1 MAGDRILLDHGSG
14 GRSSHD
20 LIARTVVPYF
30 QNVFLNDLNDSA
42 SLELEGVRLAFTTD
56 SYVVDPIFFPGG
68 DIGSLA
74 ICGTVNDLAM
84 RGAEPRYLS
93 LGFILEEGFLLS
105 DLERILRSMA
115 ESAREAGVQVVT
127 GDTKVVPK
135 GNADKVFVNTA
146 GIGLIPP
153 GVDVAGQNARPGDVL
168 LVSGTLGD
176 HGMTIL
182 SKREGLAFDSPLRSD
197 VAPLNGLVKAML
209 AVCPDLHVL
218 RDPTRG
224 GLATTLNEI
233 AQQSQVS
240 MEIWEESLPVR
251 NGVQAAAEILG
262 LDPLYLANE
271 GKLVAIAPEAAA
283 DRLLTIMRQ
292 HPYGQEAALIGRVL
306 GDSPGRVF
314 MKTAI
319 GGRRLIDMLTG
330 EQLPRIC

>member
-1 MAGDRILLDHGSG
+1 MAVDRILLDHGSG

-20 LIARTVVPYF
+20 LIARTVLPCF
-30 QNVFLNDLNDSA
+30 QNGILNDLNDSA
-42 SLELEGVRLAFTTD
+42 SLDLEGVRLAFTTD

-84 RGAEPRYLS
+84 RGADPRYLS
-93 LGFILEEGFLLS
+93 LSFILEEGFLLS

-115 ESAREAGVQVVT
+115 EAARQAGVQVVT

-135 GNADKVFVNTA
+135 GKADKIFVNTS

-153 GVDVAGQNARPGDVL
+153 GVNVAGQNARSGDML

-182 SKREGLAFDSPLRSD
+182 SQREGLAFESPLKSD
-197 VAPLNGLVKAML
+197 VAPLNDLVKAML

-251 NGVQAAAEILG
+251 DGVQAAAEILG
-262 LDPLYLANE
+262 LDPLFLANE
-271 GKLVAIAPEAAA
+271 GKLVAIAPEAEV
-283 DRLLTIMRQ
+283 DRLLTAMRQ

-306 GDSPGRVF
+306 GDNPGRVF

>member
-1 MAGDRILLDHGSG
+1 
-14 GRSSHD
+14 
-20 LIARTVVPYF
+20 LIARTVLPHF

-42 SLELEGVRLAFTTD
+42 SLDLEGVRLAFTTD

-84 RGAEPRYLS
+84 RGADPRYLS

-105 DLERILRSMA
+105 HLERILGSMA
-115 ESAREAGVQVVT
+115 EAARQAGVQVVT

-135 GNADKVFVNTA
+135 GNADKIFVNTA

-153 GVDVAGQNARPGDVL
+153 GVNVAGQNARPGDVL
-168 LVSGTLGD
+168 LVSGSLGD

-182 SKREGLAFDSPLRSD
+182 SKREGLAFDSPLQSD

-233 AQQSQVS
+233 AEQSQVS
-240 MEIWEESLPVR
+240 MEIWEESLPVS
-251 NGVQAAAEILG
+251 NEVQAAAEILG

-271 GKLVAIAPEAAA
+271 GKLVAIAPEAGA
-283 DRLLTIMRQ
+283 DRLLTVMRQ
-292 HPYGQEAALIGRVL
+292 HPYGQGAVLIGRVL
-306 GDSPGRVF
+306 GDNPGRVF

>member
-1 MAGDRILLDHGSG
+1 MAGNRILLDHGSG

-20 LIARTVVPYF
+20 LIAQTVLPFF

-42 SLELEGVRLAFTTD
+42 SLDLGGVRLAFTTD

-74 ICGTVNDLAM
+74 VCGTVNDLAM
-84 RGAEPRYLS
+84 RGADPRYLS
-93 LGFILEEGFLLS
+93 LAFILEEGFLLS
-105 DLERILRSMA
+105 DLERLLRSMA
-115 ESAREAGVQVVT
+115 EAARQAGVQVVT

-135 GNADKVFVNTA
+135 GNADKIFINTA

-153 GVDVAGQNARPGDVL
+153 GVEVAGQNARPGDVL

-182 SKREGLAFDSPLRSD
+182 SKREGLAFDSPLQSD
-197 VAPLNGLVKAML
+197 VAPLNGLVKTLL

-240 MEIWEESLPVR
+240 MEIWEDSLPVS
-251 NGVQAAAEILG
+251 NEVQAAAEILG

-271 GKLVAIAPEAAA
+271 GKLVAIAPPAGAE
-283 DRLLTIMRQ
+283 RLLTAMRQ
-292 HPYGQEAALIGRVL
+292 HPYGQGAALIGRVL
-306 GDSPGRVF
+306 GDNPGRVF

>member
-1 MAGDRILLDHGSG
+1 
-14 GRSSHD
+14 
-20 LIARTVVPYF
+20 LIARTVLPHF

-42 SLELEGVRLAFTTD
+42 SLDLEGVRLAFTTD

-84 RGAEPRYLS
+84 RGADPRYLS

-115 ESAREAGVQVVT
+115 EAARLAGVQVVT

-135 GNADKVFVNTA
+135 GKADKIFVNTA

-153 GVDVAGQNARPGDVL
+153 GVNVAGQNARSGDVL
-168 LVSGTLGD
+168 LISGTLGD

-182 SKREGLAFDSPLRSD
+182 SKREGLAFDSPLKSD

-209 AVCPDLHVL
+209 AVCPGLHVL

-233 AQQSQVS
+233 AQQSQIS

-251 NGVQAAAEILG
+251 NEVQAAAEILG

-271 GKLVAIAPEAAA
+271 GKLVAIAPEAGA
-283 DRLLTIMRQ
+283 DRLLKAMQQ
-292 HPYGQEAALIGRVL
+292 HPCGQGSALIGRVL
-306 GDSPGRVF
+306 GDNPGRVF